1 MPWKETS
8 PMRERSEFIVEHRSG
23 LYSFSALCEKYQI
36 SRKTGYKIVDRFGI
50 EGLEGLR
57 DRSRAPRNSPHQLNS
72 AVVDLLVAARQ
83 KHPRWGA
90 QTILDYLERR
100 HTFDRW
106 PARSTVAALF
116 KRHGLV
122 KSHRRRPRPGHPGKP
137 QSPMS
142 APNSVWTIDFKGQFR
157 TQDGIYCHP
166 LTVVDGF
173 SRYLLVCKGLLST
186 NHDGVHN
193 ALQRAFRE
201 YGLPQIIR
209 SDNGTPFAT
218 QAIRRLSRLHAWWI
232 RLGIWPELIEP
243 SHPEQNG
250 RHERMHR
257 TLKEE
262 TTCPA
267 RANLLC
273 QQRRFD
279 RFRFEYNEERPHQ
292 ALQGQSPAMLYA
304 RSPRPYPETLPQP
317 EYPAHFEIR
326 KVSRNG
332 GIRWKHSSA
341 VGPNNGWLFITQALN
356 EEYVGLDEVD
366 DGIWAIYF
374 GPLLLGRFDER
385 TMKIYGNLR
394 SMKTATAQLS
404 PMSMD

>member
-1 MPWKETS
+1 
-8 PMRERSEFIVEHRSG
+8 MRERSEFIVEHRSG

-209 SDNGTPFAT
+209 SDNGTPLRHPGDSST
-218 QAIRRLSRLHAWWI
+218 LPTSRLVD
-232 RLGIWPELIEP
+232 P
-243 SHPEQNG
+243 S
-250 RHERMHR
+250 RH
-257 TLKEE
+257 L
-262 TTCPA
+262 A
-267 RANLLC
+267 
-273 QQRRFD
+273 
-279 RFRFEYNEERPHQ
+279 
-292 ALQGQSPAMLYA
+292 
-304 RSPRPYPETLPQP
+304 
-317 EYPAHFEIR
+317 
-326 KVSRNG
+326 
-332 GIRWKHSSA
+332 
-341 VGPNNGWLFITQALN
+341 
-356 EEYVGLDEVD
+356 
-366 DGIWAIYF
+366 
-374 GPLLLGRFDER
+374 
-385 TMKIYGNLR
+385 
-394 SMKTATAQLS
+394 
-404 PMSMD
+404 